1 MKRRLRTLFP
11 PLDRSYR
18 VGDLSPLLIGGM
30 IEPVAGGDG
39 GINRDVL
46 CQSLTDPVCQPSRLL
61 IGIDPWWKMLEGDH
75 LDVYWDTELIA
86 THDVVPEDINERI
99 LLPVPGEL
107 IKDGWAEKVFYRL
120 TREVTEAAE
129 ESSSKRIKVKRE
141 LPGGFDHNPALP
153 GHSELKAPEPPADI
167 IENGVDQQW
176 ARDGFTLTIQTYPGR
191 MARDTIGLAWGDV
204 VVSHVVSEAEA
215 DSNDPIQIPIDQTI
229 ILAAGDS
236 ENLVVDYEVYDEV
249 YNFAKPR
256 SMQTSVSVE
265 AGAWRLDAPII
276 GEGSP
281 TIDLGDLESRNVIVH
296 ILAREDNFTWDD
308 EVEMT
313 WLGTDKNGEQ
323 LTFNASFIIDS
334 LPEIYDVEVPNAV
347 VRATLGGSGQ
357 ATYVLKKANGDPWLS
372 SKRATVR
379 IVGEAPLPAPSIFE
393 LIGDTLAPDLERAH
407 VEIPDYGMEAGDFI
421 VLSWLGTKAN
431 GSIYLHEDTHNV
443 TGNEAGAH
451 ESLYIPVMGEHISI
465 LKNGTLDVSYNVS
478 NDAWLTASTRR
489 SEHLLVKVSERY
501 AQLPAPSIVEAPDA
515 VLDPELHPDSV
526 TLRVGYDGT
535 EAGDLLT
542 WYWQGISE
550 EGSGTDSFPITTGSA
565 GDTLDFTI
573 ARSLIEPNINNEVQV
588 FYTLKLGS
596 TGEYQY
602 SAVLNLTIG
611 KLIGDLPPPAVQDAS
626 AGVLDPM
633 KVPDGAKV
641 TVKYGSMEQ
650 QDVITLVWL
659 GSPNGGTPPDQ
670 EAHGSDSGEI
680 VFTVPPEVI
689 GANIGREVFVS
700 YRVKRYTAEKN
711 SETLRLSVLFGDPD
725 NDLPHPTITQADSQA
740 MTLNLATFAGNATVT
755 VAKWPFSE
763 TGQRVWLRLEGEN
776 STGGFSSIPLLEGA
790 ELTSNQALIGLSEP
804 ASRNE
809 LEKLGQDT
817 RLTVICNVAFDG
829 VDSESVAVAFPEAVY
844 DFKLH
849 YDWLTPV
856 IVNVRDLDGE
866 VENDETTYYS
876 KVTASGTSTVLAELE
891 ILDGASPMDTT
902 RASEAGNWTIEL
914 PRLQAKSYS
923 LTAKALDDS
932 SLISRPRTFKVLPNL
947 TPIIEQVKDSRG
959 LVSNG
964 GTTVD
969 VALTVSGQASPD
981 EQVELFD
988 NDVSKGKLHTDGD
1001 GMWTVTLSP
1010 LSIGSHEFRA
1020 KAHYGTEPQ
1029 SELWK
1034 IKIETAMAPTIASV
1048 TDSKNVEVPP
1058 EGFTVDVNVA
1068 LSGSANANLQVEVFD
1083 ANRSLGMPT
1092 ATPAA
1097 TWSLPVAGLSLGR
1110 HVMKARACYGE
1121 NLESDERGFTVT
1133 ADVAPSITSVVDPAG
1148 TAVPPGQSTFANTVT
1163 ASGQASIGQ
1172 QVQVLDG
1179 DTPKG
1184 NATADGNGRWG
1195 REVSALATGFH
1206 TLKARALYGA
1216 GGRDSTPWSF
1226 NVLQATVPQLIHV
1239 KDPNGEVGQN
1249 GSTVYIALTVTG
1261 TAAAGQQVDILDN
1274 NASKGSTSV
1283 TAAGEWS
1290 LSVSGLVLGNH
1301 SIKAKGLYGERPD
1314 SNVRNFRV
1322 ESPVPDFVLNTSQ
1335 VSLSG
1340 GFWGLVGYP
1349 GHAPLSWPANTR
1361 YQRVPSSGVAPYSYS
1376 SSDTSKAMVSADG
1389 WVTSVSNG
1397 SSVITVRDA
1406 QGRSGN
1412 YTVVVSNVRLGYG
1425 LGNDTF
1431 KGAQGT
1437 ASSRGLR
1444 IPSLGELRSIYA
1456 MYGNRWPMGNG
1467 HYWSTD
1473 GAGLWKNYVKNLV
1486 TGEELAF
1493 SVKHENF
1500 GSYAYIVAI
1509 AP

>member
-1 MKRRLRTLFP
+1 
-11 PLDRSYR
+11 
-18 VGDLSPLLIGGM
+18 M
-30 IEPVAGGDG
+30 ITPVVGGDG
-39 GINRDVL
+39 GINAD
-46 CQSLTDPVCQPSRLL
+46 TGCQPSIL
-61 IGIDPWWKMLEGDH
+61 IAVDPWSTMLKGDH
-75 LDVYWDTELIA
+75 LDVYWDTDLVA
-86 THDVVPEDINERI
+86 AHDVLSEDIDERI
-99 LLPVPGEL
+99 FLAVPGEY
-107 IKDGWAEKVFYRL
+107 IKDGWVEKVFYRL
-120 TREVTEAAE
+120 TRAATGKTDD
-129 ESSSKRIKVKRE
+129 SSFLRVKVKLE
-141 LPGGFDHNPALP
+141 LPGGFDRNPALP

-167 IENGVDQQW
+167 VENGVDAEW
-176 ARDGFTLTIQTYPGR
+176 AQSGFPLTIETYPGR
-191 MARDTIGLAWGDV
+191 MARDTISLAWGDV
-204 VVSHVVSEAEA
+204 VIPHWVSEEEA
-215 DSNDPIQIPIDQTI
+215 AGSDPIEIPIDRST

-236 ENLVVDYEVYDEV
+236 EMLVVDYEVYDEV
-249 YNFAKPR
+249 YNFATPR
-256 SMQTSVSVE
+256 SMQTIVSVE

-296 ILAREDNFTWDD
+296 IEARADNFTLGD

-313 WLGTDKNGEQ
+313 WLGTDKDGEQ
-323 LTFNASFIIDS
+323 MTFNASFIIDS
-334 LPEIYDVEVPNAV
+334 LPEIYRVEVPNAV
-347 VRATLGGSGQ
+347 IRATLDGSGQ
-357 ATYVLKKANGDPWLS
+357 ATYVLKKANGDPWQS

-421 VLSWLGTKAN
+421 VLTWLGTKAT

-443 TGNEAGAH
+443 SGNEAGAN
-451 ESLYIPVMGEHISI
+451 ESLYIPVMGEHISV
-465 LKNGTLDVSYNVS
+465 LKNGTLDVSYTVS

-489 SEHLLVKVSERY
+489 SEHLLVKVGERY
-501 AQLPAPSIVEAPDA
+501 AQLPAPSIIEAPDA
-515 VLDPELHPDSV
+515 VLDPELHPDSA

-535 EAGDLLT
+535 EPGDLLT

-550 EGSGTDSFPITTGSA
+550 EGSGTDSFPITIGSA

-573 ARSLIEPNINNEVQV
+573 ARSLIETNINNEVQV

-602 SAVLNLTIG
+602 SAVLDLTIG
-611 KLIGDLPPPAVQDAS
+611 KLIGDLPPPTVQNAS

-641 TVKYGSMEQ
+641 TVKYDSMEQ
-650 QDVITLVWL
+650 QDIITLVWL

-670 EAHGSDSGEI
+670 EAQGSDSGEI

-725 NDLPHPTITQADSQA
+725 NDLPHPAIAQADSQA

-776 STGGFSSIPLLEGA
+776 STGGFYSIPLLEGA

-804 ASRNE
+804 VSRNE

-817 RLTVICNVAFDG
+817 RLIVICNVAFDG
-829 VDSESVAVAFPEAVY
+829 VDSESVAVAFPEVVY

-849 YDWLTPV
+849 HDWLTPV

-891 ILDGASPMDTT
+891 ILDGASPMGTT

-914 PRLQAKSYS
+914 PHLQVKPYS

-932 SLISRPRTFKVLPNL
+932 GLVSQPRTFKVLPNL
-947 TPIIEQVKDSRG
+947 TPTIERVQDSKG

-969 VALTVSGQASPD
+969 VALTVSGLASPD

-988 NDVSKGKLHTDGD
+988 NDVSKGKLRTDGD

-1020 KAHYGTEPQ
+1020 KARYGTEPQ
-1029 SELWK
+1029 SEFWK
-1034 IKIETAMAPTIASV
+1034 IKIERAMAPTIARV
-1048 TDSKNVEVPP
+1048 TDSQNVEVPP
-1058 EGFTVDVNVA
+1058 EGFTVDVNVV

-1110 HVMKARACYGE
+1110 HVMKARACYGQ
-1121 NLESDERGFTVT
+1121 NPESAERGFTVT
-1133 ADVAPSITSVVDPAG
+1133 ADVTPSITRVVDPAG
-1148 TAVPPGQSTFANTVT
+1148 NPVPPNQSTFANTVT
-1163 ASGQASIGQ
+1163 ASGQASIAQ
-1172 QVQVLDG
+1172 RVEIFDG
-1179 DTPKG
+1179 ATSKG
-1184 NATADGNGRWG
+1184 TAPVDGNGSWG
-1195 REVSALATGFH
+1195 REVSALATGSH

-1216 GGRDSTPWSF
+1216 GRESTPWSF
-1226 NVLQATVPQLIHV
+1226 NVLQATVPQITSV
-1239 KDPNGEVGQN
+1239 RDSKGEVQQN
-1249 GSTVYIALTVTG
+1249 GTTVDTTVAVTG
-1261 TAAAGQQVDILDN
+1261 TAAPSQQVEVFDGN
-1274 NASKGSTSV
+1274 TSKGSPAVS
-1283 TAAGEWS
+1283 AAGTWS
-1290 LSVSGLVLGNH
+1290 LSVAGLSLGGH
-1301 SIKAKGLYGERPD
+1301 SVKARALYGEKPE
-1314 SNVRNFRV
+1314 SNVRSFTV
-1322 ESPVPDFVLNTSQ
+1322 KSPVPDFVLNTSQ

-1412 YTVVVSNVRLGYG
+1412 YTVVVSNVRLVYG

-1444 IPSLGELRSIYA
+1444 IPSLGELRSMYA
-1456 MYGNRWPMGNG
+1456 TYGNRWPMGDR

-1493 SVKHENF
+1493 SIKFENI
-1500 GSYAYIVAI
+1500 GSFANVVAI